1 MDKIR
6 YLIEINSGFVEYFC
20 GFVRSFLLLSEW
32 KEKIVRIIRFIGV
45 ACVIGL
51 FFLCIVAIDEVGEH
65 PDKIW
70 LHRCN
75 SMEKLYEHSE
85 RYSNFEVDIE

>member
-1 MDKIR
+1 M
-6 YLIEINSGFVEYFC
+6 
-20 GFVRSFLLLSEW
+20 
-32 KEKIVRIIRFIGV
+32 RIIRFIGV

-51 FFLCIVAIDEVGEH
+51 FFWCIVAIDEVEEH

-85 RYSNFEVDIE
+85 RYSNFEVDIVFRQDSVFDVTHV